1 MKNEKL
7 SIEDFLN
14 NELKN
19 QTKIVGGT
27 VTANDAIIDIR
38 PLGGGPSVTGGT
50 GNVET
55 NPTGST
61 GGTGTTVVND
71 PSKM

>member
-7 SIEDFLN
+7 RIEDFLN

-19 QTKIVGGT
+19 QTKIIGGSNT
-27 VTANDAIIDIR
+27 PIVVID
-38 PLGGGPSVTGGT
+38 PGYLGGGPSVTGTT
-50 GNVET
+50 GSLEQ

-61 GGTGTTVVND
+61 GPKVD
-71 PSKM
+71 PNKMN